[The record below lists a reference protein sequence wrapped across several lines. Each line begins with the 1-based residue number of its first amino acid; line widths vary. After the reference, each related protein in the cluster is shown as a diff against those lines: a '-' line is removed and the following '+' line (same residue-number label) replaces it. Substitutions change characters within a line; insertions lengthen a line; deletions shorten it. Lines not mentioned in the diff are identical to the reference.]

1 MKIINKMLS
10 VWKDKFVK
18 KSPIIFELVFD
29 VSAIVLS
36 YTIHFYIRFQ
46 SGWFEPEIHPSIVD
60 FLFTGIVLLFYWLII
75 FFFAGLYRNWYVR
88 SPFDEFFS
96 VIKTTFFGNFILFF
110 FVFLESSARP
120 RLLFLLYFVNLTFFM
135 LLGRFIAKRIQ
146 KYLREKRI
154 IQIPSLILGTS
165 KDAFELLMKVKTSL
179 SWGYCVKALVLLD
192 KLEPQSIPNDSFG
205 ITFYTA
211 EELDKAFEE
220 QKPHELLISMENPNH
235 QLILDITSKCAERGI
250 VVKIVPDLYDVLT
263 GLVKTFP
270 LYSMPFIEISTL
282 LLRPWEAF
290 LKRAID
296 IVVSLIVLVGGL
308 PIWILI
314 ALLIKLDSKG
324 PVFYKQDRVGKNGV
338 IFTLYKFR
346 SMYSDAEKEGPKTT
360 VLNDPRV
367 TRVGY
372 FIRKTHIDE
381 VPQFLNVL
389 KGEMSLVGPRP
400 ERPIFLEKYSQM
412 VPLFKRRLVVRPGIT
427 GWNQVNSPLFE
438 INLDLLKNR
447 LKDDF
452 YYIENMS
459 LKLDVEIIMRTIYL
473 VIKGRGQA

>member
-1 MKIINKMLS
+1 L
-10 VWKDKFVK
+10 
-18 KSPIIFELVFD
+18 LV
-29 VSAIVLS
+29 
-36 YTIHFYIRFQ
+36 
-46 SGWFEPEIHPSIVD
+46 
-60 FLFTGIVLLFYWLII
+60 
-75 FFFAGLYRNWYVR
+75 
-88 SPFDEFFS
+88 
-96 VIKTTFFGNFILFF
+96 
-110 FVFLESSARP
+110 
-120 RLLFLLYFVNLTFFM
+120 
-135 LLGRFIAKRIQ
+135 
-146 KYLREKRI
+146 
-154 IQIPSLILGTS
+154 
-165 KDAFELLMKVKTSL
+165 KVKGSPN
-179 SWGYCVKALVLLD
+179 WGYGVKAFVLLD
-192 KLEPQSIPNDSFG
+192 KLETQSIPAGEFSG
-205 ITFYTA
+205 ITFYTV

-220 QKPHELLISMENPNH
+220 QRPHELLISMENPNH

-296 IVVSLIVLVGGL
+296 IIVSLIVLVGGF
-308 PIWILI
+308 PIWVLI
-314 ALLIKLDSKG
+314 AILIKLDSKG
-324 PVFYKQDRVGKNGV
+324 PIFYKQERVGKNGV
-338 IFTLYKFR
+338 IFTLFKFR
-346 SMYSDAEKEGPKTT
+346 SMYSDAEREGPKTT

-459 LKLDVEIIMRTIYL
+459 LKLDIEIIMRTIYL